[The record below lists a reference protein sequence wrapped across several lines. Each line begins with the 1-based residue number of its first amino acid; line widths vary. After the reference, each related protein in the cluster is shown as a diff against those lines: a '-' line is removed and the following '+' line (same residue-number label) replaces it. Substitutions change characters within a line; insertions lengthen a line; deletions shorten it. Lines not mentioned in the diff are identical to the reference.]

1 MQVIAVTVGGVLISA
16 TNDEVNEILR
26 STNGAAPKELG
37 IGQKIPAI
45 DYAGSITK
53 LKALSGS
60 CEFKELGKRMD
71 YFVAE
76 FNKLKESVDN
86 AASVE

>member
-26 STNGAAPKELG
+26 STNGAAPQELS

-53 LKALSGS
+53 LKALSGAY
-60 CEFKELGKRMD
+60 CFKRLCDSTEL
-71 YFVAE
+71 FVAE